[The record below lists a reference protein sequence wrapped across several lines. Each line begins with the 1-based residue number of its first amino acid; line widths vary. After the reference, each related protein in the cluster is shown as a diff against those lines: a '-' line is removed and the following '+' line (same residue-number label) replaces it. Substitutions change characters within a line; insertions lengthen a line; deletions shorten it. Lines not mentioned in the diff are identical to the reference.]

1 MNVNRN
7 WKLAAAGVAALA
19 VVGAGSAFA
28 ATKLLTPNERSQA
41 IIKDAAGQLGVQP
54 DALTGALK
62 KAIENQID
70 AEVKAGRL
78 TKEQGDALK
87 KRVESGDYPLLGLGA
102 GGPRAFGFGFGHGF
116 GGRHMLF
123 GPGLDDAATYLGLT
137 ESQLR
142 TELRNGKTLAQL
154 AKDKGK
160 TVDGLVDAMTA
171 DLKAKLDEGVKD
183 GKITRARADQ
193 LLSATKDRVKDMATG
208 ERHSLPRPFFRHSD
222 RDFRLPAAPPPDTGN
237 APA

>member
-1 MNVNRN
+1 MNTRN

-41 IIKDAAGQLGVQP
+41 IIKDAAGQLGIQP
-54 DALTGALK
+54 DALSDALK

-70 AEVKAGRL
+70 AQVKAGRL

-87 KRVESGDYPLLGLGA
+87 KRVESGDYPLLGLGL
-102 GGPRAFGFGFGHGF
+102 GGPRGFGFGFGHGP
-116 GGRHMLF
+116 GRHLLF
-123 GPGLDDAATYLGLT
+123 GPGLDNAATYLGLT

-142 TELRNGKTLAQL
+142 TELQNGKTLAQV

-160 TVDGLVDAMTA
+160 SVDGLVDAMTA
-171 DLKAKLDEGVKD
+171 DLKAKLDEGVED
-183 GKITRARADQ
+183 GKLTRARADQ
-193 LLSATKDRVKDMATG
+193 LLTATKDRLKEMVNG
-208 ERHSLPRPFFRHSD
+208 ERPSFPHPFFHHD
-222 RDFRLPAAPPPDTGN
+222 RDSRLPAASPPNLGN

>member
-1 MNVNRN
+1 MTTRN

-19 VVGAGSAFA
+19 VAGAGGAFA
-28 ATKLLTPNERSQA
+28 ATKLLTPNARSQA
-41 IIKDAAGQLGVQP
+41 IIADAAGQLGVQP
-54 DALTGALK
+54 DALTKALK

-87 KRVESGDYPLLGLGA
+87 KRVESGDYPLLGLGGLR
-102 GGPRAFGFGFGHGF
+102 GGPHGFFGPGFGHH
-116 GGRHMLF
+116 RLLF
-123 GPGLDDAATYLGLT
+123 GRGLDDAATYLGLT

-142 TELRNGKTLAQL
+142 TELQNGKTLAQV

-171 DLKAKLDEGVKD
+171 DLKAKLDEGVED
-183 GKITRARADQ
+183 GKLTRARADQ
-193 LLSATKDRVKDMATG
+193 LLAMTKERLKDAVNG
-208 ERHSLPRPFFRHSD
+208 ERPSGRPFFHPFRG
-222 RDFRLPAAPPPDTGN
+222 DFRLPAAPRPPDLGN

>member
-1 MNVNRN
+1 MNTRN

-54 DALTGALK
+54 DALSDALE

-70 AEVKAGRL
+70 AQVQAGRL

-87 KRVESGDYPLLGLGA
+87 KRVESGDYPLLGLGL
-102 GGPRAFGFGFGHGF
+102 GGPRGFDFGFGHGP
-116 GGRHMLF
+116 GRHMLF

-142 TELRNGKTLAQL
+142 TELQNGKTLAQV

-171 DLKAKLDEGVKD
+171 DLKTKLDQGVKD
-183 GKITRARADQ
+183 GKLTQARADQ
-193 LLSATKDRVKDMATG
+193 LLSATKDRLKDMVNG
-208 ERHSLPRPFFRHSD
+208 VRPSFPRPFFHHD
-222 RDFRLPAAPPPDTGN
+222 RDSRLPATSPPDLGN

>member
-1 MNVNRN
+1 MNTRN

-54 DALTGALK
+54 DALSDALK
-62 KAIENQID
+62 KAVENQID

-87 KRVESGDYPLLGLGA
+87 KRVESGDYPLLGLGP
-102 GGPRAFGFGFGHGF
+102 GGPRGFGFGFGHGL
-116 GGRHMLF
+116 GGHHLLF

-137 ESQLR
+137 DSQLR
-142 TELRNGKTLAQL
+142 TELQNGKTLAQV

-160 TVDGLVDAMTA
+160 SVDGLVDAMTA
-171 DLKAKLDEGVKD
+171 DLEAKLDQGVKD
-183 GKITRARADQ
+183 GKLPRSRADQ
-193 LLSATKDRVKDMATG
+193 LLTATKDRLKDMVNG
-208 ERHSLPRPFFRHSD
+208 KRPSFPRPFFHHD
-222 RDFRLPAAPPPDTGN
+222 RDFRLPAAPPPDLGN